1 MKNSA
6 ISIIL
11 LIFTGYLVITYPEGK
26 KNHEFKEL
34 NPDEHYAMCIENNFK
49 TVTLVK
55 NEEDTFHHQSS
66 RSLTSAYNRII
77 NKKSDQYRIE
87 SSLLKAVIK
96 VESNWN
102 SKAVSHA
109 GAMGLMQLMPG
120 TAYDLKI
127 TNPFNPEDNID
138 GGARYLRYLLDRFD
152 GNLSHALA
160 AYNAGPTRVKR
171 HRGIPPIKET
181 QQYVKRVLAIY
192 NDDKSMYT
200 AQSLNSKT
208 KI

>member
-1 MKNSA
+1 MNKLV

-11 LIFTGYLVITYPEGK
+11 ICITGYLVYAYPDAK
-26 KNHEFKEL
+26 KDYEFKEL
-34 NPDEHYAMCIENNFK
+34 YLDEYNAMCIENNFK
-49 TVTLVK
+49 TITLAK
-55 NEEDTFHHQSS
+55 KEEDTSQHQSS
-66 RSLTSAYNRII
+66 NSITSAYSRLI

-109 GAMGLMQLMPG
+109 GAMGLMQLMPT
-120 TAYDLKI
+120 TADDLNV
-127 TNPFNPEDNID
+127 TNPFNPEENID
-138 GGARYLRYLLDRFD
+138 GGARYLRYLLDKFD

-181 QQYVKRVLAIY
+181 QQYVKRVLSLY
-192 NDDKSMYT
+192 NNDKSMYT
-200 AQSLNSKT
+200 AQSLKSK
-208 KI
+208 I